1 MKKSV
6 KMFVIALVSLV
17 FLGLIS
23 LYPILYLTALN
34 NVAIE
39 NAIISKLGFGQEG
52 LTLEGTLE
60 FSNPGLVDVMLDKIE
75 YQFIL
80 NNTKEQLGS
89 GEIQGIFIPAKGN
102 AELPFKKVIEWK
114 PGIDDAVE
122 LLKAKKVILTIQ
134 GTVSAKF
141 LGKIFTS
148 PFVMHLDVKAHL
160 QHYVQQQME
169 ELGQGLQ
176 QGLEGL
182 RGLLG

>member
-1 MKKSV
+1 MKKWI
-6 KMFVIALVSLV
+6 IAIIILTIV
-17 FLGLIS
+17 FLLLLSI
-23 LYPILYLTALN
+23 YPILYLTALN

-39 NAIISKLGFGQEG
+39 NVVISKLSFGQQG

-60 FSNPGLVDVMLDKIE
+60 FSNPGLVDVTLDKIA

-89 GEIQGIFIPAKGN
+89 GEIQGTLIPAKGN
-102 AELPFKKVIEWK
+102 AELPFKKVIDWK
-114 PGIDDAVE
+114 PGIDDAVA

-134 GTVSAKF
+134 GTASAKF
-141 LGKIFTS
+141 LGRTFSS
-148 PFVMHLDVKAHL
+148 PFTMHINVNAYL
-160 QHYVQQQME
+160 QQYVQQQMR